1 MSKTFSG
8 SNWRI
13 GAFANNKSLIS
24 LSLGSNLKEIGEW
37 AFSGLKVPVL
47 LIPISVETI
56 GSDAFYS
63 STQKTINCEATS
75 KPIGWVNDWYGNE
88 YATVNFGVN

>member
-1 MSKTFSG
+1 
-8 SNWRI
+8 
-13 GAFANNKSLIS
+13 
-24 LSLGSNLKEIGEW
+24 
-37 AFSGLKVPVL
+37 LKVPVL